1 MMPWQIPF
9 DEKMRLEGPYRYVH
23 AFVCVLGAMGA
34 GRIFFPDGPIAFLV
48 AYLLV
53 SFTAI
58 YGVVFGFVLW
68 RVKRRKAVLPKT

>member
-1 MMPWQIPF
+1 MTAWRIGF
-9 DEKMRLEGPYRYVH
+9 DEKMRLEGRYRYVH

-53 SFTAI
+53 SFVAI
-58 YGVVFGFVLW
+58 YGVAFAIVLW
-68 RVKRRKAVLPKT
+68 MVRRRRAILPKA

>member
-1 MMPWQIPF
+1 
-9 DEKMRLEGPYRYVH
+9 
-23 AFVCVLGAMGA
+23 MGA